1 MKLTFSKT
9 ENLSRNIHGALC
21 GTNSKCSTVSFDVMK
36 DGEKIGYVRLTGLY
50 NTYVDGDSYYYHIAT
65 NKKYDLCGSYGIR
78 SNKRIVKELIED
90 LERENELIERKIRLL
105 EEIAYID
112 GQLKNLSR

>member
-1 MKLTFSKT
+1 MTLTYGKTEHKDINIHDNYSGWNGKAITVTFS
-9 ENLSRNIHGALC
+9 A
-21 GTNSKCSTVSFDVMK
+21 MK
-36 DGEKIGYVRLTGLY
+36 DGERIGFVRLTGLY
-50 NTYVDGDSYYYHIAT
+50 DSYVDGDSYYYHLAT
-65 NKKYDLCGSYGIR
+65 DKKYDLCGSYGIR

-112 GQLKNLSR
+112 GQLKNLSS